1 MIGECK
7 TMLTIKE
14 LADKLGVSKQTVTNN
29 KPSDMEFTKIK
40 NAYHIDEELEKI
52 ITERILER
60 KQSENASE
68 DVSGTKDEE
77 VATNEPNVDFTDHL
91 KSQIESLTEQLKEKD
106 KQIDKYSKLLENQ
119 QILALKST
127 DKVEQLE
134 NKLNEKEQK
143 LIEVKEDTKSD
154 LHESNQ
160 NDKVDEKIP
169 DHHKQKKGLFSKWFK

>member
-1 MIGECK
+1 
-7 TMLTIKE
+7 MLTIKE

-60 KQSENASE
+60 KQSENASKGING
-68 DVSGTKDEE
+68 SKDEE
-77 VATNEPNVDFTDHL
+77 VATNKPNVDFTDHL

>member
-1 MIGECK
+1 
-7 TMLTIKE
+7 MLTIKK

-29 KPSDMEFTKIK
+29 KPDDMEFTKIK
-40 NAYHIDEELEKI
+40 NTYHIDEELEKA

-60 KQSENASE
+60 KQDDETNKGISDTE
-68 DVSGTKDEE
+68 DEK
-77 VATNEPNVDFTDHL
+77 VATNEPNSELTHHL

-134 NKLNEKEQK
+134 NKLNEKEQR
-143 LIEVKEDTKSD
+143 LIEVKEETKSD
-154 LHESNQ
+154 LQENNQ
-160 NDKVDEKIP
+160 NDRVEEKIP

>member
-1 MIGECK
+1 MLMEQKMIK
-7 TMLTIKE
+7 SLQTSLTLI
-14 LADKLGVSKQTVTNN
+14 LQT
-29 KPSDMEFTKIK
+29 I
-40 NAYHIDEELEKI
+40 
-52 ITERILER
+52 
-60 KQSENASE
+60 
-68 DVSGTKDEE
+68 
-77 VATNEPNVDFTDHL
+77 L

-106 KQIDKYSKLLENQ
+106 KQIDKYSKLLEDQ

>member
-1 MIGECK
+1 
-7 TMLTIKE
+7 MLTIKE

-40 NAYHIDEELEKI
+40 NAYHIDEELEKV

-60 KQSENASE
+60 KQSKNASE
-68 DVSGTKDEE
+68 GVNGTEDDK
-77 VATNEPNVDFTDHL
+77 VATNEPSVDFTDHL

>member
-1 MIGECK
+1 
-7 TMLTIKE
+7 MLTIKE

-40 NAYHIDEELEKI
+40 NAYHIDEELEKV

-68 DVSGTKDEE
+68 GVNGTEYDK

-119 QILALKST
+119 QVLALKST